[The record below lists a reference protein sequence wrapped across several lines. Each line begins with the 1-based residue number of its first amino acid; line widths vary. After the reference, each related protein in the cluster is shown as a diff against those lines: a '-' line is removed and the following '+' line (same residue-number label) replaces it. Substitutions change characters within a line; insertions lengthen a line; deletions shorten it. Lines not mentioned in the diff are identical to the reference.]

1 MPAETSSGTSAGT
14 AATPSEL
21 ARSASTTGR
30 PARRAAGSAARTAG
44 TDGRPGRPAARTA
57 AGATATAS
65 TASLAVRGWPAVL
78 RHPWVMMRLATARHP
93 ALRYLQIIP
102 VAIVLWGLDDAVR
115 FRADAAI
122 DGIRNAPAVDTISNE
137 LGGSFARAWNAWLSL
152 HAVLGTAAAWYYI
165 VVQGAVTGIVGIW
178 LLWRRTPSFWLHRNA
193 LIACNV
199 IGLAAFWFYP
209 VAPPRML
216 PGYHDVTGTS
226 VPVFSGLIEGKAA
239 DQFASLPSLHVTWA
253 LWVALAAWSVLRQ
266 PALRLL
272 VWLYPVATIL
282 DVLATA
288 NHYWLDVILAPGVL
302 VLAYAM
308 AAAPVLARR
317 YGLWPLGPRPVG
329 ACARASGR

>member
-1 MPAETSSGTSAGT
+1 MHAETSCGAQ
-14 AATPSEL
+14 ARQAPTPAEL
-21 ARSASTTGR
+21 ARSAN
-30 PARRAAGSAARTAG
+30 
-44 TDGRPGRPAARTA
+44 TDGRSARLVPRNV

-65 TASLAVRGWPAVL
+65 AAGLAACGWLAYLRRPAL
-78 RHPWVMMRLATARHP
+78 TFRLAAARYP

-102 VAIVLWGLDDAVR
+102 VGIALWGLDDAVR

-122 DGIRNAPAVDTISNE
+122 DGIRNAPVVDAISSE
-137 LGGSFARAWNAWLSL
+137 LGGSFARGWNSWLSL

-165 VVQGAVTGIVGIW
+165 VLQGAITGIVGIW
-178 LLWRRTPSFWLHRNA
+178 LIWRRAPSFWLHRNA
-193 LIACNV
+193 LIMCNV

-216 PGYHDVTGTS
+216 PGYHDVTGAS

-253 LWVALAAWSVLRQ
+253 LWAAVAAGALLRR

-272 VWLYPVATIL
+272 VWLYPLATIL

-302 VLAYAM
+302 VLAYVI
-308 AAAPVLARR
+308 AAAPVRARR
-317 YGLWPLGPRPVG
+317 YGLWPPGRRPLAIPV
-329 ACARASGR
+329 RVSGQ

>member
-1 MPAETSSGTSAGT
+1 MHADTSCRTTARPAP
-14 AATPSEL
+14 TPTEL
-21 ARSASTTGR
+21 ARSA
-30 PARRAAGSAARTAG
+30 
-44 TDGRPGRPAARTA
+44 
-57 AGATATAS
+57 TATAS
-65 TASLAVRGWPAVL
+65 AAGLAARGWPAAL
-78 RHPWVMMRLATARHP
+78 QHPWLMMRLATARHP

-115 FRADAAI
+115 FRVDAAV
-122 DGIRNAPAVDTISNE
+122 DGMRNAPAVNTMSNE
-137 LGGSFARAWNAWLSL
+137 LGGSFARGWNSWLSL

-165 VVQGAVTGIVGIW
+165 VLQGAITGIIGIW

-199 IGLAAFWFYP
+199 IGLVAFWFYP

-216 PGYHDVTGTS
+216 PGYHDVTGAS

-253 LWVALAAWSVLRQ
+253 LWAAAAASAVLRR
-266 PALRLL
+266 PALRLV
-272 VWLYPVATIL
+272 VWLYPLATIL

-302 VLAYAM
+302 AFAYGI
-308 AAAPVLARR
+308 AAAPALARR
-317 YGLWPLGPRPVG
+317 YGLWPPRRRPV
-329 ACARASGR
+329 AAPSRASGH